1 MLGYPLGHSGLLPTE
16 GQGRHD
22 KLGLYNLILWW
33 GLRCLITGWGLGWA
47 ITLGWR
53 LGNSITLGWCLGNSI
68 TLRWSLRY
76 AIIIGG
82 VLWGLWYSIA
92 WWCCRGWILWYSID
106 GWTLRYLIA
115 RWALR
120 CLWHLRWSIIVHG
133 ILRYFIGYSLE
144 HRWLRWRGLIVA
156 VSSGSILGYHW
167 RYLSCSNW
175 YRGCRW
181 SSHGRRCRCTDDW
194 IK

>member
-33 GLRCLITGWGLGWA
+33 GLRCFITGWGLGWA

-53 LGNSITLGWCLGNSI
+53 LGNSI

-92 WWCCRGWILWYSID
+92 WWCCRGWILGYSID

-120 CLWHLRWSIIVHG
+120 CLWHLRRSIIGHG

-144 HRWLRWRGLIVA
+144 HRWLRRRGLIVA
-156 VSSGSILGYHW
+156 MSLSSGSILGYHW
-167 RYLSCSNW
+167 RYLSCSHW